1 MICIRA
7 GPDQRPYGS
16 MQRKGWP
23 VGPALR
29 AKRGDLMPPTPD
41 PAPVPAPPA
50 SGLRFPSAF
59 TILFALIILVAALT
73 WIIPAGQYA
82 RVASEA
88 LGKDVPVAGTY
99 ALTEANPQGVFD
111 VILAPIAGFYD
122 PESYAAN
129 AIDVSL
135 FVLIIGGFI
144 GVVTA
149 TGAIDAGIARAV
161 VRLKGREN
169 WMIPFLMALFALG
182 GTTYGMAEETLAFYI
197 ILIPVMI
204 AAGYDAVVA
213 VAVVLLG
220 AGVGVLG
227 STINAFSTVIASDAA
242 GVTFADGLVLRLII
256 LGLCW
261 LVTVAFVMRYAAR
274 VKADPSKSLVYDKKA
289 ANEAHFLGGKA
300 ATETAFTGLHQIV
313 LTLFALSFAVMIW
326 GVSSQGWWM
335 AQMSGLFLIAA
346 ILIGLIARLG
356 EARLVEAFLNGARDL
371 LGVALIIGLARG
383 IVVVMDAG
391 HITDTILH
399 AAEISVA
406 GLPKIAFINV
416 IYWIEVGMSFLVP
429 STSGLAVLSMPIL
442 APVADFAGVKR
453 ELVVTAFATGS
464 GIVNLITPTSAVVM
478 GGLAIGRVPYERW
491 LRFIWPLLAGLTVI
505 IMAALSL
512 AVVLA
517 EEIAWLS
524 PTAFIPKRVRCA
536 ALWSIVRA
544 VRWRGS
550 HRKTARNCCS
560 TM

>member
-1 MICIRA
+1 MSIT
-7 GPDQRPYGS
+7 PEP
-16 MQRKGWP
+16 P
-23 VGPALR
+23 PPA
-29 AKRGDLMPPTPD
+29 
-41 PAPVPAPPA
+41 A

-59 TILFALIILVAALT
+59 TILFALVILVAALT
-73 WIIPAGQYA
+73 WIIPAGQYE

-88 LGKDVPVAGTY
+88 LGKDIPVAGSY
-99 ALTEANPQGVFD
+99 APTEANPQGVFD

-122 PESYAAN
+122 PDSYVAN

-149 TGAIDAGIARAV
+149 TGAIDAGIGRAM

-182 GTTYGMAEETLAFYI
+182 GTTYGMAEETLAFYVL
-197 ILIPVMI
+197 LIPVMI

-213 VAVVLLG
+213 VAVILLG

-242 GVTFADGLVLRLII
+242 GVTFADGLWLRLII
-256 LGLCW
+256 LGVCW
-261 LVTVAFVMRYAAR
+261 VVTVAFVMRYAAR
-274 VKADPSKSLVYDKKA
+274 VKADPSKSLVFDKKA
-289 ANEAHFLGGKA
+289 ANEAHFLKQ
-300 ATETAFTGLHQIV
+300 TSTAGTGFSGLQQIV
-313 LTLFALSFAVMIW
+313 LVLFGLTFAVMIW

-335 AQMSGLFLIAA
+335 AQMSGLFLTAA
-346 ILIGLIARLG
+346 IVIGIIARLG
-356 EARLVEAFLNGARDL
+356 EARLVDSFVNGARDL

-391 HITDTILH
+391 HMTDTVLH
-399 AAEISVA
+399 LAETSVV
-406 GLPKIAFINV
+406 GLSKVAFINV

-442 APVADFAGVKR
+442 APVADFAGVQR

-491 LRFIWPLLAGLTVI
+491 LRFIWPLLAALTVI
-505 IMAALSL
+505 IMVALSA
-512 AVVLA
+512 AVLVA
-517 EEIAWLS
+517 
-524 PTAFIPKRVRCA
+524 
-536 ALWSIVRA
+536 
-544 VRWRGS
+544 
-550 HRKTARNCCS
+550 
-560 TM
+560 

>member
-1 MICIRA
+1 MPA
-7 GPDQRPYGS
+7 APD
-16 MQRKGWP
+16 
-23 VGPALR
+23 
-29 AKRGDLMPPTPD
+29 T
-41 PAPVPAPPA
+41 APPVKT
-50 SGLRFPSAF
+50 GFRFPSAF

-73 WIIPAGQYA
+73 WIIPAGLYE
-82 RVASEA
+82 RVPSEA
-88 LGKDVPVAGTY
+88 LGKDMPVAGSY
-99 ALTEANPQGVFD
+99 APTDANPQGILD

-122 PESYAAN
+122 PDSYTAN

-149 TGAIDAGIARAV
+149 TGAIDAGIARAM

-182 GTTYGMAEETLAFYI
+182 GTTYGMAEETLAFYVL
-197 ILIPVMI
+197 LIPVMI

-213 VAVVLLG
+213 VAVILLG

-242 GVTFADGLVLRLII
+242 GVTFADGLMLRLII

-274 VKADPSKSLVYDKKA
+274 VKADPTKSLVYDKKA
-289 ANEAHFLGGKA
+289 ANEAHFLAGKGN
-300 ATETAFTGLHQIV
+300 TELPFTGLHQIV
-313 LTLFALSFAVMIW
+313 LILFGLTFGVMIW

-335 AQMSGLFLIAA
+335 AQMSGLFLVAA
-346 ILIGLIARLG
+346 IVVGIVARMG
-356 EARLVEAFLNGARDL
+356 EARLVETFVNGARDL

-383 IVVVMDAG
+383 IVVIMDAG

-399 AAEISVA
+399 SAETTVA
-406 GLPKIAFINV
+406 GLPRVAFINV

-491 LRFIWPLLAGLTVI
+491 LGFVWPLLLALTVI
-505 IMAALSL
+505 IMAALSA
-512 AVVLA
+512 AVL
-517 EEIAWLS
+517 IA
-524 PTAFIPKRVRCA
+524 
-536 ALWSIVRA
+536 
-544 VRWRGS
+544 
-550 HRKTARNCCS
+550 
-560 TM
+560 